1 MAPGSVVLCSWFGD
15 AEVVPEETLAALTVG
30 RSASKSLGVDLEWI
44 VLGPVP
50 GGTAEMAG
58 QQGVAAIHHVDAN
71 GLGGDTPDA
80 LVEALSQFCT
90 AMAPRLVLFCQD
102 FESRVVAPR
111 LAGRIGAGVVMNG
124 VEIEAPAEGPLR
136 VTASAYGGDTHV
148 VYEFAEA
155 ATSLI
160 ALQANAGLPEAA
172 ETPSTPSMEKF
183 ATDLANSTERIRVIE
198 AAQSVGPRLEEA
210 EIIVSGGRGLGSPEN
225 YKWVEEL
232 AEALG
237 GMAGASRPIVDEG
250 WTDSSHQVGLTGRI
264 TRPALYVAVGIS
276 GASQHM
282 AGCGAAK
289 NIVAV
294 NKDPDA
300 AIFRYARY
308 GLVGDCLEILPE
320 LIRAARSRS

>member
-1 MAPGSVVLCSWFGD
+1 MAHGSVVLCSWFGD
-15 AEVVPEETLAALTVG
+15 AEVVSEEALAALTVG
-30 RSASKSLGVDLEWI
+30 RNAAKSLGVDLEWI
-44 VLGPVP
+44 VLGPAP
-50 GGTAEMAG
+50 SGTAEMAG
-58 QQGVAAIHHVDAN
+58 QQGVAAVHHVDSD
-71 GLGGDTPDA
+71 GLGGATPDA

-90 AMAPRLVLFCQD
+90 SRTPRLVLFCQD

-124 VEIEAPAEGPLR
+124 VEIDAPAEGPLR
-136 VTASAYGGDTHV
+136 VTASAYGGDTRA

-155 ATSLI
+155 STSLI

-172 ETPSTPSMEKF
+172 ETPSSPSFEEF
-183 ATDLANSTERIRVIE
+183 STDLSGPVERIRVIE
-198 AAQSVGPRLEEA
+198 AAKSVGPRLEEA
-210 EIIVSGGRGLGSPEN
+210 EIIVSGGRGLGSPDN
-225 YKWVEEL
+225 YKWIEEL

-237 GMAGASRPIVDEG
+237 GMAGASRPIVDDG